1 VSRLD
6 APGQARV
13 ALTAV
18 FFANGTVFG
27 TLAARIPTIKADLGL
42 GAGELGVALLG
53 VPVGAMLMMPVS
65 GWLSARAG
73 SRPATRVAIV
83 LEAVAMMLVAFA
95 GDLATLTIALL
106 ALGAT
111 NSMLD
116 VAMNAHGVTV
126 EGRRGRPILSSLH
139 AAWSFGGLAGAAGG
153 GIAAAADLGL
163 RVHFGLVALTMFGGA
178 LLWSARLLPGHE
190 DTAPAARLLTRPP
203 RRIVLLGLTAFCCL
217 FAEGAAADWS
227 AVYLDDPLS
236 TGPGLAAAAYAA
248 FSLTMA
254 VGRLVG
260 DRLSVRW
267 GAAGVVFRGGALGG
281 GALALALVIA
291 QPAAAIIGFA
301 ALGAGLAAVVPSV
314 FRAAGTVP
322 GTSASQGIAAASVI
336 GYLGL
341 VSGPPI
347 IGAVAEGVGLPLAL
361 GIVALLTAALMPLS
375 LNLRPE
381 RVAGRDG
388 ERALSR
394 AGA

>member
-1 VSRLD
+1 
-6 APGQARV
+6 
-13 ALTAV
+13 
-18 FFANGTVFG
+18 
-27 TLAARIPTIKADLGL
+27 
-42 GAGELGVALLG
+42 
-53 VPVGAMLMMPVS
+53 
-65 GWLSARAG
+65 
-73 SRPATRVAIV
+73 
-83 LEAVAMMLVAFA
+83 
-95 GDLATLTIALL
+95 
-106 ALGAT
+106 
-111 NSMLD
+111 
-116 VAMNAHGVTV
+116 
-126 EGRRGRPILSSLH
+126 
-139 AAWSFGGLAGAAGG
+139 
-153 GIAAAADLGL
+153 
-163 RVHFGLVALTMFGGA
+163 
-178 LLWSARLLPGHE
+178 
-190 DTAPAARLLTRPP
+190 
-203 RRIVLLGLTAFCCL
+203 
-217 FAEGAAADWS
+217 
-227 AVYLDDPLS
+227 
-236 TGPGLAAAAYAA
+236 
-248 FSLTMA
+248 
-254 VGRLVG
+254 
-260 DRLSVRW
+260 
-267 GAAGVVFRGGALGG
+267 VFRGGALGG